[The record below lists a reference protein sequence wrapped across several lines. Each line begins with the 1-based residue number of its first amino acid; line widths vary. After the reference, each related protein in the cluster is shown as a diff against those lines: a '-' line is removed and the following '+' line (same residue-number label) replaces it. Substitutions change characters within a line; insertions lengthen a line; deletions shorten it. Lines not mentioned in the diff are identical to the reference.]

1 MVINNFKECCE
12 RCSYLKKYIKKSTM
26 VERKPFE
33 DPVEKNCIEIGCKH
47 ENVCKWYA
55 ELVEN

>member
-1 MVINNFKECCE
+1 M
-12 RCSYLKKYIKKSTM
+12 
-26 VERKPFE
+26 ERKPFE

-55 ELVEN
+55 EVLENQDLVEVNIHEQNKD